1 MNMILTFTIV
11 FATLMLA
18 VAVMNKMSSHRLNGE
33 LDDLK
38 TRLAEA
44 EKENQLLREEIMRI
58 TKKGGIGEETVLSIA
73 GEMAGWRTSHG
84 RCVTGYY

>member
-18 VAVMNKMSSHRLNGE
+18 VAVMNKFSNHRLLGE

-38 TRLAEA
+38 SRL
-44 EKENQLLREEIMRI
+44 
-58 TKKGGIGEETVLSIA
+58 GGDYAHHQERWCKRGNGAFHCRRDCTYGEQPS
-73 GEMAGWRTSHG
+73 SHG
-84 RCVTGYY
+84 GCTRSQAGDEST